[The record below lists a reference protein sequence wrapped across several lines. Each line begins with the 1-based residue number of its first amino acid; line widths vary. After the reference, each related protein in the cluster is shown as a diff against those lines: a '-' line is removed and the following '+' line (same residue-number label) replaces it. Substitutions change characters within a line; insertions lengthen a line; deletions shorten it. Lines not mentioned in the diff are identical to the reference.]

1 MGTREVEF
9 LGRGYIQP
17 GSRGAFRTKPQ
28 SAGIS
33 PDFNTLILIG
43 PSDNGPYTNN
53 QSLPLN
59 RRVLEFGGPDE
70 ARQILGSGD
79 LADAVVCAFSP
90 SKDSR
95 FANGPQTIKALN
107 VSPNQSA
114 SAVVPTTTLGIT
126 NTVKAIIPGPKGNQL
141 RFRVSNNGTILQV
154 ADNENILTSQTLE
167 ANDLR
172 IQYTGNAT
180 NATLTFDGDV
190 LKVTLSG
197 TASTDLSKDLVVDI
211 KSYETLSELVSY
223 ISSQIGYT
231 SVLLSQPDRKTNTL
245 DHILI
250 SENLDVKSTSQTLK
264 SLLFRQES
272 FFNSSGL
279 LEIISQEK
287 NLSLIYPVLCI
298 CQVESLERQ
307 RLKTI

>member
-43 PSDNGPYTNN
+43 PSDNGPYTNDL
-53 QSLPLN
+53 SLPLSK
-59 RRVLEFGGPDE
+59 RVLEFGGPDE

-107 VSPNQSA
+107 VSQNKSA
-114 SAVVPTTTLGIT
+114 SALVTTLGIT
-126 NTVKAIIPGPKGNQL
+126 KTVKAITPGPKGNQL

-167 ANDLR
+167 ANDIR
-172 IQYTGNAT
+172 IQYIGNAS
-180 NATLTFDGDV
+180 NAILSFDGIT
-190 LKVTLSG
+190 LRVTLSG

-223 ISSQIGYT
+223 ISSQVGYT
-231 SVLLSQPDRKTNTL
+231 ATLLSQPDRKTNTL
-245 DHILI
+245 DHILLT
-250 SENLDVKSTSQTLK
+250 ENLDVKSIPQTLK

-287 NLSLIYPVLCI
+287 NLSLIFPVLCI
-298 CQVESLERQ
+298 YRVESQELLP
-307 RLKTI
+307 LKII